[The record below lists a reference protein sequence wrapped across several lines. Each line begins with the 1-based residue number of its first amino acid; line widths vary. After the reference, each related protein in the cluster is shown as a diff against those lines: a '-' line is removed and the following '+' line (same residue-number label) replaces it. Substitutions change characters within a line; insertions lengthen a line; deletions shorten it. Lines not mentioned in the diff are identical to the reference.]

1 MLWLTNREMFGPKL
15 DFNRSNTR
23 KPVEKKTISHK
34 IALHIP
40 GFCHL
45 SCILCFV
52 TVHSNYNDQHNEKE
66 LIRLVAGDDE
76 TAFRELFERYSDNI
90 YGVAMAYTKSPDAAE
105 EIVQDV
111 FVKIWMNRNKLLQ
124 VERFNDYL
132 FIVARN
138 YILNYLRKHKKDK
151 QFTARLTE
159 YFGEHTI
166 TPEDE
171 FLVKESQKL
180 IEQAVAALPP
190 QQQMVYELRRK
201 QDLSLEEIAG
211 QMNISRN
218 TARNHLN
225 QALKQIKEHLRA
237 HSGDALFLACLV
249 QLYL

>member
-1 MLWLTNREMFGPKL
+1 MTVQ
-15 DFNRSNTR
+15 FNN
-23 KPVEKKTISHK
+23 
-34 IALHIP
+34 
-40 GFCHL
+40 
-45 SCILCFV
+45 
-52 TVHSNYNDQHNEKE
+52 NDLHNEKE

-76 TAFRELFERYSDNI
+76 IAFRELFERYSDNI
-90 YGVAMAYTKSPDAAE
+90 YGVAMAYTKSADAAE

-111 FVKIWMNRNKLLQ
+111 FIKIWMNRNKLLQ

-138 YILNYLRKHKKDK
+138 YILNYLRNNKKNK
-151 QFTARLTE
+151 QFTTRLLE
-159 YFGEHTI
+159 HFGEHTI

-190 QQQMVYELRRK
+190 QQQMVYDLRRR
-201 QDLSLEEIAG
+201 QDLSLEDIAS

-225 QALKQIKEHLRA
+225 QALKQIKEYLRT

-249 QLYL
+249 QLAL

>member
-1 MLWLTNREMFGPKL
+1 M
-15 DFNRSNTR
+15 
-23 KPVEKKTISHK
+23 
-34 IALHIP
+34 
-40 GFCHL
+40 
-45 SCILCFV
+45 
-52 TVHSNYNDQHNEKE
+52 TVQPNNKDLHNEKE
-66 LIRLVAGDDE
+66 LIRLIAGDDE
-76 TAFRELFERYSDNI
+76 IAFRELFERYSDNI
-90 YGVAMAYTKSPDAAE
+90 YGVAMAYTKSADAAE

-124 VERFNDYL
+124 VERFDDYL

-138 YILNYLRKHKKDK
+138 YILNYLRNNKKNK
-151 QFTARLTE
+151 QFTTQLFDH
-159 YFGEHTI
+159 FGEHTI

-190 QQQMVYELRRK
+190 QQQMVYELRRR
-201 QDLSLEEIAG
+201 QDLSLEDIAG

-225 QALKQIKEHLRA
+225 QALKQIKEYLRT

-249 QLYL
+249 QLAL

>member
-1 MLWLTNREMFGPKL
+1 MCKRVL
-15 DFNRSNTR
+15 
-23 KPVEKKTISHK
+23 KKTISNK
-34 IALHIP
+34 YAWQKSGVCP
-40 GFCHL
+40 VP
-45 SCILCFV
+45 CILWPV
-52 TVHSNYNDQHNEKE
+52 AVHPDHNDLHKEKE
-66 LIRLVAGDDE
+66 LIRLLAGDDE
-76 TAFRELFERYSDNI
+76 TAFRELFERYSDHI
-90 YGVAMAYTKSPDAAE
+90 YGVALAYTKSPDSAE

-111 FVKIWMNRNKLLQ
+111 FVKIWMNRSKLLQ

-138 YILNYLRKHKKDK
+138 YILNYLRNNKKNK
-151 QFTARLTE
+151 QFTTLLSE
-159 YFGEHTI
+159 HFGGYTV

-190 QQQMVYELRRK
+190 QQQLVYQLRRK
-201 QDLSLEEIAG
+201 QELSLEEIAG
-211 QMNISRN
+211 ELHISRN

-225 QALKQIKEHLRA
+225 QALKQIKEYLRI

>member
-1 MLWLTNREMFGPKL
+1 M
-15 DFNRSNTR
+15 
-23 KPVEKKTISHK
+23 
-34 IALHIP
+34 
-40 GFCHL
+40 
-45 SCILCFV
+45 
-52 TVHSNYNDQHNEKE
+52 TVQPNNKDLHNEKE
-66 LIRLVAGDDE
+66 LIRLIAGDDE
-76 TAFRELFERYSDNI
+76 IAFRELFERYSDNI
-90 YGVAMAYTKSPDAAE
+90 YGVAMAYTKSADAAE

-138 YILNYLRKHKKDK
+138 YILNYLRNNKKNK
-151 QFTARLTE
+151 QFTTQLFDH
-159 YFGEHTI
+159 FGEHTI

-190 QQQMVYELRRK
+190 QQQMVYELRRR
-201 QDLSLEEIAG
+201 QDLSLEDIAS

-225 QALKQIKEHLRA
+225 QALKQIKEYLRT

-249 QLYL
+249 QLAL

>member
-1 MLWLTNREMFGPKL
+1 M
-15 DFNRSNTR
+15 
-23 KPVEKKTISHK
+23 
-34 IALHIP
+34 
-40 GFCHL
+40 
-45 SCILCFV
+45 
-52 TVHSNYNDQHNEKE
+52 TVQPNNKDLHNEKE
-66 LIRLVAGDDE
+66 LIRLIAGDDE
-76 TAFRELFERYSDNI
+76 IAFRQLFERYSDNI
-90 YGVAMAYTKSPDAAE
+90 YGVAMAYTKSADAAE

-124 VERFNDYL
+124 VERFDDYL

-138 YILNYLRKHKKDK
+138 YILNYLRNNKKNK
-151 QFTARLTE
+151 QFTTQLFDH
-159 YFGEHTI
+159 FGEHAI

-190 QQQMVYELRRK
+190 QQQMVYELRRR
-201 QDLSLEEIAG
+201 QDLSLEDIAS

-225 QALKQIKEHLRA
+225 QALKQIKEYLRT

-249 QLYL
+249 QLAL

>member
-1 MLWLTNREMFGPKL
+1 M
-15 DFNRSNTR
+15 
-23 KPVEKKTISHK
+23 
-34 IALHIP
+34 
-40 GFCHL
+40 
-45 SCILCFV
+45 
-52 TVHSNYNDQHNEKE
+52 TVQPNNKDLHNEKE
-66 LIRLVAGDDE
+66 LIRLIAGDDE
-76 TAFRELFERYSDNI
+76 IAFRELFERYSDNI
-90 YGVAMAYTKSPDAAE
+90 YGVAMAYTKSADTAE

-138 YILNYLRKHKKDK
+138 YILNYLRNNKKNK
-151 QFTARLTE
+151 QFTTRLFDH
-159 YFGEHTI
+159 FGEHTI

-190 QQQMVYELRRK
+190 QQQMVYELRRR
-201 QDLSLEEIAG
+201 QDLALEDIAS

-225 QALKQIKEHLRA
+225 QALKQIKEYLRT

-249 QLYL
+249 QLAL

>member
-1 MLWLTNREMFGPKL
+1 MR
-15 DFNRSNTR
+15 
-23 KPVEKKTISHK
+23 KKTISHK
-34 IALHIP
+34 IVI
-40 GFCHL
+40 GTTRFCFL
-45 SCILCFV
+45 ACILCFV
-52 TVHSNYNDQHNEKE
+52 AVQPSHNDLQNEKD
-66 LIRLVAGDDE
+66 LIRLLAGDDE
-76 TAFRELFERYSDNI
+76 IAFRELFERYSDNI
-90 YGVAMAYTKSPDAAE
+90 YGVALAYTKSPDTAE

-111 FVKIWMNRNKLLQ
+111 FLKIWMNRSKLQ
-124 VERFNDYL
+124 AVERFGDYL

-138 YILNYLRKHKKDK
+138 YILNYLRNNKKNK
-151 QFTARLTE
+151 QFTARLSE
-159 YFGEHTI
+159 HFGEYTT

-190 QQQMVYELRRK
+190 QQQMVYQLRRK
-201 QDLSLEEIAG
+201 QELSLEEIAG

-225 QALKQIKEHLRA
+225 QALKHIKEHLKT

>member
-1 MLWLTNREMFGPKL
+1 M
-15 DFNRSNTR
+15 
-23 KPVEKKTISHK
+23 
-34 IALHIP
+34 
-40 GFCHL
+40 
-45 SCILCFV
+45 
-52 TVHSNYNDQHNEKE
+52 TVQPNNKDLHNEKE
-66 LIRLVAGDDE
+66 LIRLIAGDDE
-76 TAFRELFERYSDNI
+76 IAFRELFERYSDNI
-90 YGVAMAYTKSPDAAE
+90 YGVAMAYTKLADAAE

-124 VERFNDYL
+124 VERFDDYL

-138 YILNYLRKHKKDK
+138 YILNYLRNNKKNK
-151 QFTARLTE
+151 QFTTQLFDH
-159 YFGEHTI
+159 FGEYTI

-190 QQQMVYELRRK
+190 QQQMVYELRRR
-201 QDLSLEEIAG
+201 QDLSLEDIAN

-225 QALKQIKEHLRA
+225 QALKHIKEYLRT

-249 QLYL
+249 QLAL

>member
-1 MLWLTNREMFGPKL
+1 VALQTNYKDL
-15 DFNRSNTR
+15 
-23 KPVEKKTISHK
+23 
-34 IALHIP
+34 
-40 GFCHL
+40 
-45 SCILCFV
+45 
-52 TVHSNYNDQHNEKE
+52 QNEKE
-66 LIRLVAGDDE
+66 LIHLIAADDE
-76 TAFRELFERYSDNI
+76 LAFRELFERYSDNI
-90 YGVAMAYTKSPDAAE
+90 YGVAMAYTKSADAAE

-124 VERFNDYL
+124 VERFDDYL

-138 YILNYLRKHKKDK
+138 YILNYLRNNKKNK
-151 QFTARLTE
+151 QFTTRLFDH
-159 YFGEHTI
+159 FGEHTI

-190 QQQMVYELRRK
+190 QQQMVYELRRR
-201 QDLSLEEIAG
+201 QDLALEDIAS

-225 QALKQIKEHLRA
+225 QALKHIKEYLRT

-249 QLYL
+249 QLAL

>member
-1 MLWLTNREMFGPKL
+1 M
-15 DFNRSNTR
+15 
-23 KPVEKKTISHK
+23 
-34 IALHIP
+34 
-40 GFCHL
+40 
-45 SCILCFV
+45 
-52 TVHSNYNDQHNEKE
+52 TVQFKNNDLHNEKE

-76 TAFRELFERYSDNI
+76 IAFRELFERYSDNI
-90 YGVAMAYTKSPDAAE
+90 YGVAMAYTKLADAAE

-138 YILNYLRKHKKDK
+138 YILNYLRNNKKKK
-151 QFTARLTE
+151 QFTTQLFDH
-159 YFGEHTI
+159 FGEHTI

-190 QQQMVYELRRK
+190 QQQMVYELRRR
-201 QDLSLEEIAG
+201 QDLSLEDIAS

-225 QALKQIKEHLRA
+225 QALKQIKEYLRT

-249 QLYL
+249 QLAL